1 MGIGFLTNFIA
12 GRREASNVGFY
23 TRELLYFA
31 IVVFL
36 SVIPMLMFLEIG
48 YVFLIVVDMGG
59 IYVIG
64 IYMLITAERL
74 LLESKGQG

>member
-1 MGIGFLTNFIA
+1 
-12 GRREASNVGFY
+12 
-23 TRELLYFA
+23 TREHLYFA

-36 SVIPMLMFLEIG
+36 SIIPMLMFLDVAHI
-48 YVFLIVVDMGG
+48 FLIIADMGG

>member
-1 MGIGFLTNFIA
+1 
-12 GRREASNVGFY
+12 
-23 TRELLYFA
+23 
-31 IVVFL
+31 
-36 SVIPMLMFLEIG
+36 MLMFLDVAHI
-48 YVFLIVVDMGG
+48 FLIIADMGG